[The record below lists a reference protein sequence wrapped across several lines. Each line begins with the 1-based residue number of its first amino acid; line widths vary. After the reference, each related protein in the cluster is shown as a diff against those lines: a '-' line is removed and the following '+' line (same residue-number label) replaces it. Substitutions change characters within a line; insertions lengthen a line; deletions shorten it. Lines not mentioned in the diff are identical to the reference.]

1 MKKYPVSTYFFFIIP
16 SLIGVLL
23 FMTPLLTD
31 DGWKVPIAILANLLA
46 SFVAPVISY
55 FTLLIFAIASI
66 GSLLVKLIPQKNKK
80 QPSFIDTLFRVNW
93 FWTITRLVGF
103 IFASMVVLD
112 YGPSA
117 ITNKSTGGLLM
128 DPNGGLVTFL
138 FTIFFFAGV
147 LLPFLTNFG
156 LLEFFGTMM
165 VYIMRPLFK
174 IPGRSSIDALT
185 SWIGDGTIGVL
196 MTSKQ
201 YEMGNY
207 TKKEA
212 AIIATSFSIVSITFC
227 IVVLDTVNLSRYF
240 IPYYFT
246 VVLCGLVLAIIMPR
260 IYPLAGKEDTYI
272 DGSPQDLAREK
283 LPDGYNSVTH
293 GLENALA
300 VAEANRNPRQF
311 LEDGFK
317 NVFDLWVGVAP
328 IVMAFGTIALMLA
341 EFTSIFT
348 ILGKPFEP
356 ILTILGLPEAAEA
369 AQTMVVGFAD
379 MFLPS
384 ILGAGIESEM
394 TRFVIAVVSVTQLI
408 YMSEVGGLILGTKI
422 PLKFLDLIVIFI
434 LRTLISLPI
443 AALVAHLIF

>member
-117 ITNKSTGGLLM
+117 ITSKSTGGLLM
-128 DPNGGLVTFL
+128 DPNSGLVTFL

>member
-55 FTLLIFAIASI
+55 FTLFIFAIASI
-66 GSLLVKLIPQKNKK
+66 GAFVIKLIPQKNKK
-80 QPSFIDTLFRVNW
+80 QPSFFDTLFRVNW
-93 FWTITRLVGF
+93 FWTITRFVGF
-103 IFASMVVLD
+103 LFAAMVVLD
-112 YGPSA
+112 FGPSA
-117 ITNKSTGGLLM
+117 ITSDNTGGLLM
-128 DPNGGLVTFL
+128 DPNEGLVTFL
-138 FTIFFFAGV
+138 FTIFLFAGL

-227 IVVLDTVNLSRYF
+227 IVVLDTVKLSRYF
-240 IPYYFT
+240 IPYYLT

-260 IYPLAGKEDTYI
+260 IFPLAGKEDTYI

-283 LPDGYNSVTH
+283 LPEGYNSVTH
-293 GLENALA
+293 GLENALT
-300 VAEANRNPRQF
+300 VADANRNPRQF
-311 LEDGFK
+311 LEDGLK

-341 EFTSIFT
+341 EFTSVFT

-434 LRTLISLPI
+434 LRTVISLPI